1 MSYHGSGPVVT
12 NETLAAML
20 KVQHEAV
27 TQRLEELTE
36 AVKET
41 NGRLRDVERVSAV
54 HSWAIG
60 LVGATALVLFGV
72 VLNLLFRP

>member
-1 MSYHGSGPVVT
+1 MT